1 MEQRIME
8 TALKLIKE
16 YGINAVLA
24 LALVWMNT
32 RVTRVE
38 DLLFECYEARI
49 IETKLNAN
57 SESITDCCKQ
67 YAILVREPKIKRK
80 KA

>member
-1 MEQRIME
+1 ME

-24 LALVWMNT
+24 LALVWMNS
-32 RVTRVE
+32 RVDRVE
-38 DLLFECYEARI
+38 SLLFECYEARI

-57 SESITDCCKQ
+57 SENISDCCRQ
-67 YAILVREPKIKRK
+67 YAVLVREPKIKRRR
-80 KA
+80 A

>member
-1 MEQRIME
+1 ME

-24 LALVWMNT
+24 IALVWMNS
-32 RVTRVE
+32 RVDRVE
-38 DLLFECYEARI
+38 NLLFECYEARI

-57 SESITDCCKQ
+57 RDTSIDSSIKQ
-67 YAILVREPKIKRK
+67 YAVLVREPKVKKRR
-80 KA
+80 A